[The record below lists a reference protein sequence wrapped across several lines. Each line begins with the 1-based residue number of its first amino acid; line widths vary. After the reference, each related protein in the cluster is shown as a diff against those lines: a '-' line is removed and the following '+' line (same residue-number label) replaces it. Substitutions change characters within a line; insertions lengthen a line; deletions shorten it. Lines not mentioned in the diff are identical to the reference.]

1 MPELEKQ
8 LKDEDVEI
16 RREAVESLRGKAGTV
31 YVNLLLNA
39 MEDMSWRVRHSAT
52 DILLEEHPVEA
63 YIHGLINLLYRD
75 ENAGAR
81 NSSIEALVKLNRKA
95 TPFLLEAFNTPNKD
109 VRKFIIDVLGEFRDD
124 RSLSLMLNALKD
136 DDENV
141 RVTAIEHIGKVGDS
155 SVVEALIGI
164 IENGD
169 LWTSYPA
176 VDALGRIGDRQAV
189 PALIKALGSKPLRA
203 AAVKSLGRIGDPASL
218 AYVVPFIED
227 SSKTIQEETLR
238 SMERF
243 YRKGVSEELI
253 TDEIKKLIGDR
264 ILDILISYAIS
275 QKPEVKISAILI
287 LGLLKDERAFAP
299 LLEISQEEEFAEDV
313 KRAFVFIG
321 NDRPESLLKLFDTE
335 NTNQKRFICEV
346 AGRIASPVY
355 YPVFEKFLYDEDGHI
370 RSLAAIALSRI
381 QDARAIEKLK
391 ILLADPYEDVQ
402 EAAVEALSGF
412 GPLLSVAEL
421 VSLLHDV
428 NPTLRKNAA
437 LLLGNIG
444 AKDAVPD
451 LGFTLKDGNVDVR
464 KACIQAFSRLRTE
477 DSIRFLMLALTDEDP
492 YIRVSSAI
500 SLGRTGGEGVFEAL
514 SLLISDSDDS
524 VRVAIAKALGMLKD
538 KRAVNLLMELLSDRN
553 GFVVTTTIESLSR
566 INGDRAKSALLQML
580 EHNDREVRRTA
591 IKALSSFD
599 DVEGELL
606 PFLKD
611 GDWAT
616 RKAAA
621 EALGKNPQ
629 GAVKKELERLLD
641 SEEDPIV
648 KKVVEDSL
656 KKHSMVVGQ

>member
-141 RVTAIEHIGKVGDS
+141 RVTAIEHIGKVGES

-218 AYVVPFIED
+218 ASVVPFIED
-227 SSKTIQEETLR
+227 FSKTVREETLR

-253 TDEIKKLIGDR
+253 TDEIKRLIGDR

-275 QKPEVKISAILI
+275 QKPEVKISAILV

-321 NDRPESLLKLFDTE
+321 NDRPESLLKLFDTD
-335 NTNQKRFICEV
+335 NTYRKRFICEV

-355 YPVFEKFLYDEDGHI
+355 YPVFEKFLYDDDGHI

-391 ILLADPYEDVQ
+391 ILLTDPYEDVQ

-412 GPLLSVAEL
+412 GPLLSVDEL
-421 VSLLHDV
+421 ISLLHDV

-656 KKHSMVVGQ
+656 KKHSIVVGQ